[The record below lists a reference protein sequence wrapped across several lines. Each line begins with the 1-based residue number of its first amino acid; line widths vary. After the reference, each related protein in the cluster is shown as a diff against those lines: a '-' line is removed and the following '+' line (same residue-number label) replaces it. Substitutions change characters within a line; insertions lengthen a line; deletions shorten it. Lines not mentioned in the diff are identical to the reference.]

1 MPKYLYAYHGGSQ
14 PATPEEGEKVTKA
27 WMDWVGGLG
36 KSMIDVGNPTGP
48 SKTLA
53 PGGKVSNGG
62 GSSAVSGYSIV
73 EAKSLDDAIMMA
85 KSCPQLAAQGT
96 IEVAEIVPLM

>member
-1 MPKYLYAYHGGSQ
+1 MPKYLYAYHGGNQ
-14 PATPEEGEKVTKA
+14 PATPDEGEKVTKS
-27 WMDWVGGLG
+27 WIDWVGSLG
-36 KSMIDVGNPTGP
+36 KSMVDVGNPTGP
-48 SKTLA
+48 SKTVA
-53 PGGKVSNGG
+53 PGGKLSNGG
-62 GSSAVSGYSIV
+62 GAAAVTGYSIV